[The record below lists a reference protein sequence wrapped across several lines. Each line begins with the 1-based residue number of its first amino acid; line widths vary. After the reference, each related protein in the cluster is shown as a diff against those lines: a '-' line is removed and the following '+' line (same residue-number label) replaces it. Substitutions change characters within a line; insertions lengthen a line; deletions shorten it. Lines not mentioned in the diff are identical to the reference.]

1 MSNPEP
7 TGAAVSR
14 SAFNPLQSPHKE
26 NPHPVYERAR
36 REEPVYFNEVMQAWV
51 VTRHEDLV
59 TILRNPQRFSSLEA
73 TKGGPPYP
81 PEVLAI
87 LAEGTSRVPTLVD
100 NDPPDHTRFRGLIN
114 KAFTPRR
121 IAEREPYIRELANGL
136 IDKFVK
142 DGQADIVEQFSHPL
156 ASMVIADILGV
167 PREDVAKFKGFSDA
181 VIGVLACQAPL
192 PQLIEYARG
201 MVAFHRYLKAQLEA
215 REKEPRDDMFTDLV
229 QNAPKAEPPISMT
242 DLLGLLEQVLF
253 AGHETTSGLIAATVL
268 HLLRNPDVLARARE
282 DKSVF
287 AAAVEEAARLE
298 TPVWA
303 IYRITKEDVELGG
316 VRIPKG
322 ERIQINY
329 ASANRD
335 EAKFACPHAFD
346 VNRQQITDHLAYGR
360 GIHFCIGAPLA
371 RLEARTALEL
381 LFDRLPDLQLVPDQQ
396 ITIVPSATIR
406 RMERLHVRW
415 DVA

>member
-1 MSNPEP
+1 MSQSDP
-7 TGAAVSR
+7 TAASR
-14 SAFNPLQSPHKE
+14 RTLNPLLSPFKE
-26 NPHPVYERAR
+26 NPHPFYERAR
-36 REEPVYFNEVMQAWV
+36 AEEPVYYNEVLQAWI
-51 VTRHEDLV
+51 VTRHEDV
-59 TILRNPQRFSSLEA
+59 ATILREPHRFSSLEA

-100 NDPPDHTRFRGLIN
+100 NDPPDHTRFRSLVN

-121 IAEREPYIRELANGL
+121 IAEREPFIRELANGL
-136 IDKFVK
+136 IDKFVN

-167 PREDVAKFKGFSDA
+167 PREDISKFKGFSDA

-192 PQLIEYARG
+192 PELIEYAKG

-229 QNAPKAEPPISMT
+229 QNAPKAEPPISMN
-242 DLLGLLEQVLF
+242 DLLGMLEQILF

-268 HLLRNPDVLARARE
+268 HLLRNPDVLARARQ
-282 DKSVF
+282 DKSVL
-287 AAAVEEAARLE
+287 AAAIEEAARLE

-303 IYRITKEDVELGG
+303 IYRITKEDVELSG

-322 ERIQINY
+322 ERVQICY
-329 ASANRD
+329 MSANRD
-335 EAKFACPHAFD
+335 EAKFACPHALD
-346 VNRQQITDHLAYGR
+346 VSREHVTDHLAYGR

-371 RLEARTALEL
+371 RLEAKIALDL
-381 LFDRLPDLQLVPDQQ
+381 LFERLPNLQLVPDQT
-396 ITIVPSATIR
+396 ISIVPSATIR
-406 RMERLHVRW
+406 RLEHLLVRW
-415 DVA
+415 DIG